1 MRGGRIPGVRA
12 RGLRVGA
19 VLVALVA
26 VNAWPGGGAVAGAAT
41 GAGGGGARAGGE
53 PYAYR
58 FAKGAV
64 AVRGA
69 PTPTQ
74 APTLAAGGVYRDAVP
89 AGGTR
94 VYRLDLDDR
103 SGAYVSAVAVPP
115 PTARVGIAEG
125 VAVSIRDPGGRVC
138 GSREA
143 RFATAAFPRPLAASA
158 GRTVTEGASACR
170 RAGTYLA
177 VVERLGGGGGGDP
190 AAGDWQLELRYEREP
205 ALRGGAPPVPG
216 DGPSARAGG
225 TAGDGGS
232 GVGPVGG
239 EPGVRAGGGGF
250 SEAAALASGEWDDR
264 IEPGQSRFYRVPV
277 DWGQRVSARVTGG
290 ALAVTLHNPVQG
302 PVAAAETVA
311 ASPGRPMA
319 AELPV
324 LPPVRYENRY
334 GGEPPDGRARPDDVR
349 FAGWYY
355 LVVSAR
361 PETAGTGPYGLRLSV
376 RVTGAARPGPG
387 YEGPP
392 GVFTVTDADRVA
404 AAPPTAATA
413 SSAGGRGGMRLLAT
427 AAFGTGTALL
437 VGLAGWTLVARRR
450 ARGAP

>member
-1 MRGGRIPGVRA
+1 M
-12 RGLRVGA
+12 
-19 VLVALVA
+19 
-26 VNAWPGGGAVAGAAT
+26 
-41 GAGGGGARAGGE
+41 
-53 PYAYR
+53 
-58 FAKGAV
+58 
-64 AVRGA
+64 RGA

-143 RFATAAFPRPLAASA
+143 RFGTAAFPRPLAASA
-158 GRTVTEGASACR
+158 GRTGTEGASACR

-177 VVERLGGGGGGDP
+177 VVERLGGEGGVAG
-190 AAGDWQLELRYEREP
+190 AGDWQVELRYEREP
-205 ALRGGAPPVPG
+205 ALRGGVPSGAGEGSSAPV
-216 DGPSARAGG
+216 DGNE
-225 TAGDGGS
+225 GDGGS
-232 GVGPVGG
+232 DAGPGGG
-239 EPGVRAGGGGF
+239 EPGVRVGGGGF

-277 DWGQRVSARVTGG
+277 DWGQRVSARVAGG
-290 ALAVTLHNPVQG
+290 ALAVTLYNPVQG
-302 PVAAAETVA
+302 MVAAAETVA

-334 GGEPPDGRARPDDVR
+334 GGESPDGRARPGDVR

-361 PETAGTGPYGLRLSV
+361 PETAGTGRYGLRLSV

-392 GVFTVTDADRVA
+392 GVFTVTDADRRA
-404 AAPPTAATA
+404 AAPATAAPA
-413 SSAGGRGGMRLLAT
+413 SSAAGRPGMRLLAT

-437 VGLAGWTLVARRR
+437 VGLAGWTLIARRR
-450 ARGAP
+450 ARGAH